1 MTAEL
6 LLSTSDVQKHYR
18 ISQQPS
24 EDWYCSSRERYQRLY
39 PRIGYHGRADDGFS
53 NACLGGL
60 QNTVAY
66 MMQDAKF
73 NVPADEKEVCL
84 MGAIFNKH
92 PKVAEVLLDYGV
104 SPDTSDLDDSA
115 AYKASKAGLTELVR
129 KLIKAGADI
138 SGDTAEGRGFLTSAL
153 CAASQN
159 GHFEIVEDLLKAG
172 HDVRM
177 QDSLLYAV
185 ENGHTVIVELL
196 MGWGACEAE
205 PINNHVLEM
214 AAFSGTDQLV
224 RRLLDSTP
232 DSYDTSKVNNALLK
246 ACEAGRSDMIRL
258 LVSRGAQ
265 PDRPIDFKY
274 RHYKNDYMKLDW
286 IEDSKIR
293 HNCLVL
299 AAQSGNEYAVQMLL
313 DNEFDL
319 SQVLNLKKELKVTTS
334 IYVGMAFVRALLGC
348 HQRVITTLLDAMK
361 NHAYTDEIATL
372 RAASEDHNQHILRG
386 FSHAVDYD
394 MRRVFP
400 DFSWVVEK
408 LHKLLLWKHRHMSQ
422 TLLKEAGMDYFIREK
437 PLGQLLR
444 PLEVAASVGSVVA
457 TKKLLEAGVD
467 LNFSDP
473 LRYAVVNGHEQVVRL
488 LLDEGVDVNSIVEGF
503 GGHPKYPL
511 LLEACSHKVT
521 SDSIAHMLLDHGA
534 DYNNVD
540 YLGKTALL
548 IAAENDRVSV
558 VERLLGLGDLADKR
572 TTSGRTPLHV
582 ASNTDIIHFLLVE
595 GSNANAID
603 EDDWTPLHNLAL
615 RGNPD
620 GIELLLRYG
629 ANAHARTKDGR
640 TALHLALEA
649 RISFDRDILRIVK
662 LLLDSGIDANI
673 KDSKGLT
680 PLHTACLPYNLN
692 VLGQSTEKRSS
703 SLHACLSYGVKIV
716 GMLIDKGADVNAL
729 DNIGTSPFQ
738 MVTRRRVCQATI
750 DIVSL
755 LINHGANVNSQDN
768 NGSTALHQVEE
779 SIVHADLLLDHG
791 VIIDA
796 RDGKGE
802 TALLSS
808 FERGHLHVARFLIDR
823 GADINTRNH
832 NGETML
838 HQVDSRNRDFCPFLL
853 DREIDINALSIHG
866 WSPLAYCLS
875 SKWLSKKVSK
885 LLVEKGGKNIRNWR
899 EEEYSLED

>member
-1 MTAEL
+1 
-6 LLSTSDVQKHYR
+6 
-18 ISQQPS
+18 
-24 EDWYCSSRERYQRLY
+24 
-39 PRIGYHGRADDGFS
+39 
-53 NACLGGL
+53 
-60 QNTVAY
+60 
-66 MMQDAKF
+66 MQDAKF

-104 SPDTSDLDDSA
+104 SPDTSDLDGSA

-232 DSYDTSKVNNALLK
+232 DGYDTSKVNNALLK

-348 HQRVITTLLDAMK
+348 HQRVITTLLDAMT
-361 NHAYTDEIATL
+361 NHAYTDEIANL

-422 TLLKEAGMDYFIREK
+422 TLLKEAG
-437 PLGQLLR
+437 
-444 PLEVAASVGSVVA
+444 
-457 TKKLLEAGVD
+457 VD

-473 LRYAVVNGHEQVVRL
+473 LRFAVVNGHEQVVRL

-534 DYNNVD
+534 DYNNFD
-540 YLGKTALL
+540 YLGETALHK
-548 IAAENDRVSV
+548 AAENGRVTV

-572 TTSGRTPLHV
+572 TISGRTPLHV
-582 ASNTDIIHFLLVE
+582 ASNTDVIRALLAA
-595 GSNANAID
+595 GSNVNAIN
-603 EDDWTPLHNLAL
+603 DDGWTPLHYAAQ
-615 RGNPD
+615 RGNPE

-640 TALHLALEA
+640 TALHLALEV
-649 RISFDRDILRIVK
+649 RISFDRDILRTVN
-662 LLLDSGIDANI
+662 LLLDSGIDANV

-680 PLHTACLPYNLN
+680 PLHTACLPYNPN

-729 DNIGTSPFQ
+729 DNKGTSPFQ

-838 HQVDSRNRDFCPFLL
+838 HQVDGRNRDFCPFLL
-853 DREIDINALSIHG
+853 DREIDINALSIQG

-875 SKWLSKKVSK
+875 SKWLPKKVSK